1 MEMITQILDCLDESD
16 PEKPFEFDK
25 HREMCRAMMALRLT
39 CRSLDKI
46 AIRHL
51 FHTYCLSPSLRSWLN
66 LCNIAAF
73 ERFGG
78 HLQTLAL
85 ERHNKGTYSYKAMM
99 KATSTSPIYGF
110 LDLSLL
116 PKLKIVKAEDEWL
129 ITKQRRSN
137 VEIPLGHCRI
147 QAISFSDYKPASWRV
162 LGDLAQ
168 ITRYDFKI
176 SSLNCYSG
184 FFGPWE
190 TLLSMDLSSLKSL
203 RLCPSGYYSNRHK
216 YNLWPDIELLA
227 KLERLPNLEEFR
239 LNQYF
244 FGREDISA
252 STVNLTTNVLKYLRE
267 KKWPRLRHLDLQYL
281 TTTVADFRAFVAPHA
296 GTLTSFHLHSGL
308 VCPQVTEEEK
318 LQRFYLPHWIRT
330 IVCPRGGGTRFEHF
344 LGQPEGF
351 YEAPEGYED
360 DAKEKHCGKGREG
373 HAEDEDIM
381 MEDYEDDTESEFLE
395 EDAEGDIVMI
405 DV

>member
-1 MEMITQILDCLDESD
+1 MEMIIQILDCLDESD
-16 PEKPFEFDK
+16 PERPFEFDK

-46 AIRHL
+46 AICHL
-51 FHTYCLSPSLRSWLN
+51 FHTYCLSPSLGSWLN

-73 ERFGG
+73 ERFGA
-78 HLQTLAL
+78 HLQILAL
-85 ERHNKGTYSYKAMM
+85 ERHNKGTYGYKAMM
-99 KATSTSPIYGF
+99 KATSTSPTYGF
-110 LDLSLL
+110 LDLSRL
-116 PKLKIVKAEDEWL
+116 PKLKILKAEDEWL
-129 ITKQRRSN
+129 IKKQPRSN
-137 VEIPLGHCRI
+137 VEIPLGHCKI
-147 QAISFSDYKPASWRV
+147 QAVSFADYKPASWSV
-162 LGDLAQ
+162 LGDLAE

-176 SSLNCYSG
+176 SSLNCYTG
-184 FFGPWE
+184 AYGPWE
-190 TLLSMDLSSLKSL
+190 TLLRMDLSSLKSL
-203 RLCPSGYYSNRHK
+203 RLCPNGYYSNRHK

-252 STVNLTTNVLKYLRE
+252 STEILTTNVLKYLRE

-296 GTLTSFHLHSGL
+296 GSLTTFQLHSGL
-308 VCPQVTEEEK
+308 VCPQVTEDEK

-330 IVCPRGGGTRFEHF
+330 IVCTRRRGSRFEHF

-351 YEAPEGYED
+351 YEAPEEYED
-360 DAKEKHCGKGREG
+360 DAKGDDCGKGLVKD
-373 HAEDEDIM
+373 AEDEDIL
-381 MEDYEDDTESEFLE
+381 MEDYEDKTEPESFE